1 MVNPTSFN
9 ALSASKVASTV
20 EMGEIN
26 GSADAETVSTPNE
39 IAMIHETFSPPVSM
53 SRTID
58 PSEKTTGGC
67 SFYINSQFSASKPIP
82 KPIGSTTADIPGGL
96 RKQHICLIESNNGKL
111 ISVENERAEQ
121 F

>member
-1 MVNPTSFN
+1 MVIPTSFH

-20 EMGEIN
+20 EMV

-53 SRTID
+53 SRTTD
-58 PSEKTTGGC
+58 LSEKTTGGC
-67 SFYINSQFSASKPIP
+67 SFSINSEFSASNPIP

-96 RKQHICLIESNNGKL
+96 RRQPICSIEPNNGMI
-111 ISVENERAEQ
+111 ISVENERAKQ